1 MTKVI
6 KSVMNFAS
14 LSGFCMDIMTNDAL
28 DIISGNIRKLG
39 NYLVEISP
47 FKSPPLNSSKIL
59 SKSSKLYLH

>member
-6 KSVMNFAS
+6 KSVMNFAI

-39 NYLVEISP
+39 NCLVEISP
-47 FKSPPLNSSKIL
+47 FKSSPLNSSKIL
-59 SKSSKLYLH
+59 SKSSMLYLH